1 MREIEI
7 YVAASSEYYSFN
19 IDENTPLAVIAD
31 EVSAML
37 RQKTMITTENAPDMI
52 FYSKERGEILNGT
65 LTLAQ
70 LGVATGSELGII

>member
-37 RQKTMITTENAPDMI
+37 RQKTMSTEENAPDMI
-52 FYSKERGEILNGT
+52 FYSKECGEILNSA

-70 LGVATGSELGII
+70 LGITTGSELGII

>member
-37 RQKTMITTENAPDMI
+37 RQKTMSTEENASDMI
-52 FYSKERGEILNGT
+52 FYSKERGEILNSA

-70 LGVATGSELGII
+70 LGITTGSELGII

>member
-37 RQKTMITTENAPDMI
+37 RQKTMIAGENAPDMI
-52 FYSKERGEILNGT
+52 FYSKERGEILNSA

-70 LGVATGSELGII
+70 LGITTGSELGII